1 MLTPAVLALAARGV
15 RLTEVISEERK
26 GALCNTGLRVPGSP
40 IAPFCCFGS
49 QRQAV
54 GPRGRRSWS
63 PSRFLSTAAVPRAS
77 DLEMLPGPSSKVALR
92 IRTPGTTTITSTINL
107 SQQHATDQGPSLVM
121 VVAQFATT
129 TCVCVCVCSAGINL
143 TRRPLGKDYTMFTIY
158 AISSGAGLWEL
169 GKTLWQLNP
178 HFGVQVLPEVKKGS
192 IWGWCMAPAYQR

>member
-77 DLEMLPGPSSKVALR
+77 DLGMLPGPSSKVALR

-107 SQQHATDQGPSLVM
+107 SQQSCGQ
-121 VVAQFATT
+121 TT
-129 TCVCVCVCSAGINL
+129 LARHRLKSELGHGRGSVCYDDVCVCVPHQLPKEPSGMDYNILKYYSLCTSINQGVL
-143 TRRPLGKDYTMFTIY
+143 ELKTFCAVRPN
-158 AISSGAGLWEL
+158 APLWE
-169 GKTLWQLNP
+169 
-178 HFGVQVLPEVKKGS
+178 
-192 IWGWCMAPAYQR
+192 

>member
-107 SQQHATDQGPSLVM
+107 SQQSCGQ
-121 VVAQFATT
+121 TT
-129 TCVCVCVCSAGINL
+129 LARHRSRSELGHGRGSVRYDDVCVCVCVCVCIAHISPTKGPSGMDYNIFKYYSLCTSISQGVPELKTFGAV
-143 TRRPLGKDYTMFTIY
+143 RPNSPSL
-158 AISSGAGLWEL
+158 E
-169 GKTLWQLNP
+169 
-178 HFGVQVLPEVKKGS
+178 
-192 IWGWCMAPAYQR
+192 